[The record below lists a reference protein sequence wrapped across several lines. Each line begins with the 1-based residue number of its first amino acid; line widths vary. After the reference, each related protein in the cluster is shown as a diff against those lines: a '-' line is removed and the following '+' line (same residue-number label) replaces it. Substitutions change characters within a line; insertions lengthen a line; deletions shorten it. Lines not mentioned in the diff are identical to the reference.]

1 MVNIIKLSKK
11 IRRDLCIYMLFEK
24 SVINIAEFSPF
35 NLTMSLFPKPNL
47 TEV

>member
-1 MVNIIKLSKK
+1 
-11 IRRDLCIYMLFEK
+11 MLFEK

-35 NLTMSLFPKPNL
+35 NLTMSFFPKPIQ